1 MTFCKGEISGQIQA
15 RYKEI
20 KSNIHGKLLPEN
32 HFKKM
37 YWKQKVKV
45 QPFEVTIRKQAECHC
60 NCVRSAYICLHDSDF
75 RKLFYGEKKKSAW
88 GWQECVVFFFCH
100 PKTIHYLRKIRTHW
114 QNIHFFF
121 PATNIYTAYLVTML
135 SSNMLKIRVH
145 LLPAAELSYRKG
157 GGWAGPKSRCQLQGC
172 KWPGEEWLAGHSH
185 GTEFFP
191 KKKAARES
199 CAWMTQEF

>member
-15 RYKEI
+15 CYKEI

-32 HFKKM
+32 HFRKT

-45 QPFEVTIRKQAECHC
+45 QPFKVTIRKQAECHC
-60 NCVRSAYICLHDSDF
+60 NCVRSAYIFLHDSDF
-75 RKLFYGEKKKSAW
+75 RKLFYGEKKNLLGGGRSVSFFSFVTQRLSITWEKS
-88 GWQECVVFFFCH
+88 EH
-100 PKTIHYLRKIRTHW
+100 TDKISTF
-114 QNIHFFF
+114 FFF

-172 KWPGEEWLAGHSH
+172 KWPGERLAGHSH